1 MSSPSHP
8 IKPWPGASAA
18 LLACIVT
25 TMWTLPVCAQ
35 AETTAAEDYARG
47 AQLYNE
53 GRNREALEAFNS
65 AVSKADDPIYVCNRA
80 VVLITL
86 EEYDRAIDD
95 LTVCRDTYEMP
106 DESRAQVDAQ
116 LKALD
121 RFESMLRPRAR
132 EVARLIANPPAP
144 TKTTD
149 PEPTDPQ
156 PVTSPASPLRSAG
169 WVSLGL
175 GAGAL
180 VGMSAVEVVNRDE
193 VARYKTDC
201 ADAGN
206 LSGDVLAMCKSSQQ
220 TLKTQRR
227 LARTLLISGG
237 ALGMTG
243 VVLLLTTRRP
253 AAKESAPR
261 TWRLTPELGRDGARV
276 VWTLSF

>member
-1 MSSPSHP
+1 MSPPSHLL
-8 IKPWPGASAA
+8 KLWPGASA
-18 LLACIVT
+18 LLACMVT
-25 TMWTLPVCAQ
+25 IMWASPARAQ

-65 AVSKADDPIYVCNRA
+65 AIGKADDPIYVCNRA

-95 LTVCRDTYEMP
+95 LTVCRDTYDMP

-144 TKTTD
+144 TD
-149 PEPTDPQ
+149 SSD
-156 PVTSPASPLRSAG
+156 SPPPIIKAAAPAASPLRAAG

-180 VGMSAVEVVNRDE
+180 VGMGAVEVVNRDE
-193 VARYKTDC
+193 VAGYKADC
-201 ADAGN
+201 AGAGE

-220 TLKTQRR
+220 TLRTQRR

-253 AAKESAPR
+253 AANESAPR